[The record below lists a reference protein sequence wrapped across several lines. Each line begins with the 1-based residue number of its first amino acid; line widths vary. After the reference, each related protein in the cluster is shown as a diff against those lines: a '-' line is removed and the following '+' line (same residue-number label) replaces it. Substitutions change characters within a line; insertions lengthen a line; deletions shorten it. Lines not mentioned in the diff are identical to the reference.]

1 MKRYTMLVF
10 GLVIVLITASLFAQS
25 TSFHMLRKGHS
36 YFYASTNGGFE
47 SLSNIPINALRCM
60 KCHPGKL
67 ANNTPIDTAT
77 YQPGCNDC
85 HNFSLGNTVP
95 DSLCKRCHSRQK
107 VEIANYTDKHRS
119 AGMTCVT
126 CHIKDELHADATPYN
141 TPFDTVQGK
150 TCQTVGCHNV
160 IPVTPNNT
168 YAHSTHNS
176 KVECAACHTRSQIN
190 CYNCHFET
198 EIWSGMRGFKRP
210 IAQFKGFIMLARLT
224 KTGKVGIVNYQ
235 SIIYQ
240 GNKTFNAWGPYYP
253 HTIMTKDSTRTCAE
267 CHNNAI
273 INEYNTTSQIY
284 VAKWDSTST
293 PKKIVHKTGVIPIPP
308 DYQTSLKF
316 DFANYIG
323 RVDTAYTNPAMW
335 AYAKTGLTG
344 NQMLSQYVMPLTAA
358 QMTKLGSTIGIT
370 PISSEVPGNFE
381 LFQNYPNPFN
391 PYTIIKFNV
400 AKTSNITLNVYN
412 NLGKL
417 VTTLVSQR
425 LNSGVYQVDF
435 DGKNLPSGIYYYSL
449 NTDGKLSA
457 TKKMLLIK

>member
-10 GLVIVLITASLFAQS
+10 GLVIVLITVSLFAQS

-36 YFYASTNGGFE
+36 YFYSATNGGFE
-47 SLSNIPINALRCM
+47 TISNIPINALRCL

-85 HNFSLGNTVP
+85 HNFSVGNSVADTIC
-95 DSLCKRCHSRQK
+95 LRCHSRQK
-107 VEIANYTDKHRS
+107 VEKANYTDKHRS

-126 CHIKDELHADATPYN
+126 CHIKDELHADATPYS

-160 IPVTPNNT
+160 IPITPDDSL
-168 YAHSTHNS
+168 AHTLHGS
-176 KVECAACHTRSQIN
+176 KLECATCHVRSQIT

-198 EIWSGMRGFKRP
+198 EIWQGMRGFKRP
-210 IAQFKGFIMLARLT
+210 IGQYKDFIMLGRLT

-253 HTIMTKDSTRTCAE
+253 HTIMPKDSTRSCSG
-267 CHNNAI
+267 CHNAPTI
-273 INEYNTTSQIY
+273 TEYNNTAKIV
-284 VAKWDSTST
+284 VARWDSTIT
-293 PKKIVHKTGVIPIPP
+293 PKKIIHTQGMIPIPP
-308 DYQTSLKF
+308 DYQTSLLF

-323 RVDTAYTNPAMW
+323 RVDTAYTNPAQW
-335 AYAKTGLTG
+335 AFAKHGLTG
-344 NQMLSQYVMPLTAA
+344 QQMLSQYVMPLTAS

-370 PISSEVPGNFE
+370 PIGSDIPTNFD

-417 VTTLVSQR
+417 ITTLVSQR
-425 LNSGVYQVDF
+425 LNSAVYQVDF

-449 NTDGKLSA
+449 IAEGKISA